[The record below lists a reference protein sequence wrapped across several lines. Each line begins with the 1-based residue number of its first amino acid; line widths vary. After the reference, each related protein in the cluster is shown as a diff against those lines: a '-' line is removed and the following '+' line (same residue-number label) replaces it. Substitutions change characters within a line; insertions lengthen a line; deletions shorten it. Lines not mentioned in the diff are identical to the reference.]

1 MSRSHLGGLAAA
13 ALVGAALAAVPH
25 GANAAAPT
33 HGQSARALA
42 AQSARQLVA
51 SKPPALKVSAHDAFR
66 AQPVV
71 SSHGIQYAPYQRT
84 YRGLPVVGGDFVVVT
99 NSHGQILSTSVA
111 QTHQVHLRSVKP
123 TLTRAAAVRTAR
135 RQVPNA
141 TANTPAHL
149 VVWLHNATS
158 RLGWE
163 TRVTGHRG
171 VEPSIKDVVV
181 NARSGRVLQA
191 RERVADGTGNS
202 AWDGSNL
209 SIPTTHSGSTYSM
222 TDPAHPSIT
231 CQNASNNTTFTGV
244 DDVWGTGSKTDRE
257 TACVD
262 AMYVENVENT
272 MLSTWD
278 GRNGLDGAGGG
289 WPIRIGLDDEN
300 AYYDG
305 TQVQIGHNTQGQ
317 WIPVLDVL
325 GHEQGHG
332 VDDHT
337 PGGISGNGTQ
347 EFVADTFGAATEWYA
362 NNPIDTPDFTVG
374 ETVNLVGSGPIR
386 YMYNPSLA
394 GDDNCY
400 SSSVPNEEVH
410 AAAGPGNHWFYLL
423 AEGTNPT
430 NGQPTSPTCNS
441 STVTGV
447 GIQKAEQIMYN
458 AMLMKTST
466 SSYLKYRTWTLTAAK
481 NLDATCGLFNATKA
495 AWNAVS
501 VPAQTGDPTCTGGG
515 GTNTVTVNSPGNQSG
530 AVGTAASL
538 QMTGTDSQSGQTLT
552 WSATGLPAG
561 LSINSSTGLIT
572 GTPTTA
578 ATYSPTVKATDTTG
592 AFGTTAFTWTIGGGG
607 GGCSGQKLAN
617 PGFESGNTSWTTT
630 AGVIDNS
637 TGEPARSGSWKAWLD
652 GYGTT
657 HTDTLSQS
665 VSIPA
670 GCHASLSF
678 YLHIDTQETTT
689 TSQYDRLTLATNGTT
704 KATFSNLN
712 HNTGYAVHT
721 YDLSSYAGST
731 VTIKFTGTEDVS
743 LATNFVI
750 DDTSLTLS

>member
-149 VVWLHNATS
+149 VVWQHNATS

-231 CQNASNNTTFTGV
+231 CQNASNNTTFTGP

-423 AEGTNPT
+423 AQGSAGGS
-430 NGQPTSPTCNS
+430 GQPSSPTCNGS
-441 STVTGV
+441 SVTGV
-447 GIQKAEQIMYN
+447 GIQNAIKVMYN
-458 AMLMKTST
+458 AMLLKTSA
-466 SSYLKYRTWTLTAAK
+466 SSYLRYRVWTLQAAK
-481 NLDATCGLFNATKA
+481 NLTPGSCTLFNSVKA

-501 VPAQTGDPTCTGGG
+501 VPAQSGEATC
-515 GTNTVTVNSPGNQSG
+515 
-530 AVGTAASL
+530 
-538 QMTGTDSQSGQTLT
+538 
-552 WSATGLPAG
+552 
-561 LSINSSTGLIT
+561 
-572 GTPTTA
+572 
-578 ATYSPTVKATDTTG
+578 
-592 AFGTTAFTWTIGGGG
+592 
-607 GGCSGQKLAN
+607 
-617 PGFESGNTSWTTT
+617 
-630 AGVIDNS
+630 
-637 TGEPARSGSWKAWLD
+637 
-652 GYGTT
+652 
-657 HTDTLSQS
+657 
-665 VSIPA
+665 
-670 GCHASLSF
+670 
-678 YLHIDTQETTT
+678 
-689 TSQYDRLTLATNGTT
+689 
-704 KATFSNLN
+704 
-712 HNTGYAVHT
+712 
-721 YDLSSYAGST
+721 
-731 VTIKFTGTEDVS
+731 
-743 LATNFVI
+743 
-750 DDTSLTLS
+750 